1 MHQLSNSNNQL
12 QLDTIGIKPGE
23 KLYEELMS
31 DEEIKRAVELD
42 NYFSIIPATE
52 NKESYIKCYH
62 DLKSETVDNP
72 YNSSLEPKMSIYDI
86 KTLLSLI
93 ELHN

>member
-52 NKESYIKCYH
+52 NKDHISNAIMIK
-62 DLKSETVDNP
+62 KR
-72 YNSSLEPKMSIYDI
+72 NSRQPL
-86 KTLLSLI
+86 
-93 ELHN
+93 